1 MKIHIKGGRLID
13 PKNGIDATQD
23 IYIAAGKV
31 VAIGAAP
38 GGFCANRT
46 LDATG
51 KIVCP
56 GLVDLSARLRE
67 PGFEYKATLAS
78 EMAAAAAGGVTSL
91 ACPPDTDPPLDES
104 GLVEMLKYRARS
116 QNKARVYPIGALTEG
131 LKGAKLTEMAELRE
145 AGCVAFS
152 HADVPLT
159 DHQVLYY
166 ALQYAATFNI
176 PVWLRPQDAAL
187 ARGGVAHDGQVATRL
202 GLPSIPV
209 AAETAALSVILLLAR
224 ETGAR
229 VHLCRLSS
237 AEGINMVRRA
247 RHDGVLVTCDV
258 AIHHLHLSEFD
269 IGYFDPLC
277 HVIPP
282 LRSQRD
288 RDALRR
294 ALAEHAIDAL
304 CSDHCPVDDDAKQVP
319 FSEAEPGATGLE
331 LLLPLALKWAEE
343 DKLPV
348 STALAR
354 VTCDAARI
362 LGIDAG
368 HLAAGADADICVFDP
383 ECWWKV
389 DANSLK
395 SMGKNT
401 PFSGLELKGRVTH
414 TLVAGQVAY
423 ELK

>member
-13 PKNGIDATQD
+13 PQNGIDATRD

-38 GGFCANRT
+38 DGFSANRT
-46 LDATG
+46 LDASG

-78 EMAAAAAGGVTSL
+78 EIAAAAAGGVTSL

-104 GLVEMLKYRARS
+104 GLVEILKYRARS

-187 ARGGVAHDGQVATRL
+187 ARGGVAHEGQVATRL

-237 AEGINMVRRA
+237 AEGLNMVRRA

-258 AIHHLHLSEFD
+258 AIHHLHLSEID

-288 RDALRR
+288 RDALRL

-401 PFSGLELKGRVTH
+401 PFSGLEIKGRVTH

>member
-176 PVWLRPQDAAL
+176 QIGR
-187 ARGGVAHDGQVATRL
+187 AHV
-202 GLPSIPV
+202 
-209 AAETAALSVILLLAR
+209 
-224 ETGAR
+224 
-229 VHLCRLSS
+229 
-237 AEGINMVRRA
+237 
-247 RHDGVLVTCDV
+247 
-258 AIHHLHLSEFD
+258 
-269 IGYFDPLC
+269 
-277 HVIPP
+277 
-282 LRSQRD
+282 
-288 RDALRR
+288 
-294 ALAEHAIDAL
+294 
-304 CSDHCPVDDDAKQVP
+304 
-319 FSEAEPGATGLE
+319 
-331 LLLPLALKWAEE
+331 
-343 DKLPV
+343 
-348 STALAR
+348 
-354 VTCDAARI
+354 
-362 LGIDAG
+362 
-368 HLAAGADADICVFDP
+368 
-383 ECWWKV
+383 
-389 DANSLK
+389 
-395 SMGKNT
+395 
-401 PFSGLELKGRVTH
+401 
-414 TLVAGQVAY
+414 
-423 ELK
+423 